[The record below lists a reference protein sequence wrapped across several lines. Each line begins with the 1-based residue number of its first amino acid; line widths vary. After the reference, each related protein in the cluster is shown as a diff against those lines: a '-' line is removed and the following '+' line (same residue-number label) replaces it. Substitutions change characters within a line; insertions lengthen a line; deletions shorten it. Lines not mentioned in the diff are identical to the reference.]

1 MNLIKKTSLFP
12 LFFSLTFLLFGCQ
25 KNIDEDVELDLDTE
39 IIIADANVGVT
50 VSEIDNIA
58 DQAEVLSFV
67 SKKTY
72 DITDVLNDCATVEK
86 DDTLFGNNYDTLYTR
101 VSFGEVE
108 CEGIDGRKRKGK
120 IEIMS
125 VYNKLGFRKFREINT
140 ENYHVQGKKVRLQRK
155 LEYDTLNDLNQFVW
169 KLIGNVEITYS
180 NNEKTTVDFDKKYTL
195 VSGGD
200 TPLNLEDDELQI
212 TGSENGI
219 RKNGKNF
226 TNTIIEPLKVSRN
239 CRYVKEGKIKFEIE
253 NEIDFV
259 LDYGAGSDCD
269 NKVDILYGD
278 QKEVIELD

>member
-1 MNLIKKTSLFP
+1 MNLLKKTSLFP
-12 LFFSLTFLLFGCQ
+12 FFFSLTFLLFGCQ

-155 LEYDTLNDLNQFVW
+155 LEYDTLNDFNQFVW